1 MTETFIFEQNGQVF
15 KFSVE
20 VGDFDLS
27 WKDTGTKPT
36 VRIRTCLLPAG
47 SIMSSNHGKGLS
59 NMATNRRDTI
69 LPVPSF
75 EAPALG
81 NGKRDWEYHTFP
93 ADTSLNESTSMSL
106 SHILAVL
113 TGGSLDGPDLI
124 KYSSDGDEKDGYKAY
139 DYFAIMHIN
148 ATSSLEIKT
157 IEEYQMVAARYET
170 EKHQGEGFAEWLQR
184 QSGQAARSS
193 TPVRQRQFTK
203 ELIDVLEWKKNVI
216 LEGVPGVGK
225 TFYINQLKEK
235 LGIEDDD
242 GRFVSITFSPSMGTE
257 EFIGGLFPKPGTSP
271 PVFSFEKGPLLKLAE
286 RAARSTTES
295 KHLLFIDEIN
305 RGNIPKIMGEIM
317 TVIEGTKRFSVDDSN
332 EVLAERQGG
341 DDFRAS
347 MFLNGEQIRYFG
359 LPENLYIVG
368 AMNTSDR
375 SVVQID
381 SALRRRF
388 AFIRVDTMMVN
399 ERSDELKQALRTSE
413 QASKFWSSEE
423 RMDAA
428 KDVFQSLFDLNKSL
442 KEKVGM
448 DAMLGHSCLFELKCC
463 HQQGSDAAPIN
474 NAEKEGCFWMAI
486 RDMLLLS
493 VYPQLADTV
502 VANGVGEDNVAKIND
517 KIEKLNLILNEHL
530 SNDDELHCKLI
541 KPSSPFGQY
550 RLE

>member
-1 MTETFIFEQNGQVF
+1 MAETFIFEQNKQRF
-15 KFSVE
+15 QFSVDIQDVE
-20 VGDFDLS
+20 LS
-27 WKDTGTKPT
+27 WQKGKT
-36 VRIRTCLLPAG
+36 VPDVRLKKCTLPAG
-47 SIMSSNHGKGLS
+47 SIMTTNHGTGISK
-59 NMATNRRDTI
+59 MAMRRRNSILPAPSEEAPKRGRFRDWTYHQISQDTI
-69 LPVPSF
+69 LT
-75 EAPALG
+75 EKNDMTLG
-81 NGKRDWEYHTFP
+81 
-93 ADTSLNESTSMSL
+93 
-106 SHILAVL
+106 HILGVL
-113 TGGSLDGPDLI
+113 TGASLDGPHLI
-124 KYSSDGDEKDGYKAY
+124 KFSSGEDEKNGCRAY
-139 DYFAIMHIN
+139 DYFAVMHIN
-148 ATSSLEIKT
+148 ATSSLEVNT
-157 IEEYQMVAARYET
+157 IEEYQKVVARYET
-170 EKHQGEGFAEWLQR
+170 EKSGGEAFADWLQK
-184 QSGQAARSS
+184 QSGQSTTSS
-193 TPVRQRQFTK
+193 SLGKSGMFSK
-203 ELIDVLEWKKNVI
+203 ELVDVLEWKKNVI

-225 TFYINQLKEK
+225 TFYINQLKKE
-235 LGIEDDD
+235 LGIEDGD
-242 GRFVSITFSPSMGTE
+242 GRFVSVTFSPSMGTE
-257 EFIGGLFPKPGTSP
+257 EFIGGLFPKPETSP
-271 PVFSFEKGPLLKLAE
+271 PVFSFEKGPLIKLAE
-286 RAARSTTES
+286 RAARSSSGT

-317 TVIEGTKRFSVDDSN
+317 TVIEGTKRFSIDDSIK
-332 EVLAERQGG
+332 VLAEHQDG

-388 AFIRVDTMMVN
+388 AFIRVDTMLVN
-399 ERSDELKQALRTSE
+399 ERSDELKQELRTSE
-413 QASKFWSSEE
+413 RASKFWSSEE

-448 DAMLGHSCLFELKCC
+448 DAMLGHSYLFELKCC
-463 HQQGSDAAPIN
+463 HQQGSDAAPIDD
-474 NAEKEGCFWMAI
+474 AEKEDCFWMAI

-502 VANGVGEDNVAKIND
+502 VANGVGGDNVAKIND

-530 SNDDELHCKLI
+530 SSDDELNCKMI

>member
-1 MTETFIFEQNGQVF
+1 MAETFIFEQNGMSF
-15 KFSVE
+15 KFLIDLEDV
-20 VGDFDLS
+20 VLS
-27 WKDTGTKPT
+27 WQEGKTIPH
-36 VRIRTCLLPAG
+36 VRLKKCTLPAR
-47 SIMSSNHGKGLS
+47 SIMTSNHGVGISKI
-59 NMATNRRDTI
+59 ARKRRNVI
-69 LPVPSF
+69 LPNPST
-75 EAPALG
+75 EAPKQG
-81 NGKRDWEYHTFP
+81 NSRIWAYHTFP
-93 ADTSLNESTSMSL
+93 TDVILTEDGDLSLG
-106 SHILAVL
+106 HILGVL
-113 TGGSLDGPDLI
+113 TGASVDAPDRI
-124 KYSSDGDEKDGYKAY
+124 KFSSGKDEKNGWRAY
-139 DYFAIMHIN
+139 DYFAVMHIN
-148 ATSSLEIKT
+148 ATSSLELKT
-157 IEEYQMVAARYET
+157 IEEYQEVVARYET
-170 EKHQGEGFAEWLQR
+170 EKSQGEKFADWLQK
-184 QSGQAARSS
+184 QSGQATTSS
-193 TPVRQRQFTK
+193 SPGKPGMFSK
-203 ELIDVLEWKKNVI
+203 ELVDVLEWKKNVI

-225 TFYINQLKEK
+225 TFYINQLKER

-242 GRFVSITFSPSMGTE
+242 GRFVSMTFSPSMGTE

-271 PVFSFEKGPLLKLAE
+271 PVFLFEKGPLLKLAE
-286 RAARSTTES
+286 RAARSTTET

-317 TVIEGTKRFSVDDSN
+317 TVIEGTKRFSVDDSTK
-332 EVLAERQGG
+332 VLAKRQDG

-530 SNDDELHCKLI
+530 SSDDELHCKLI

>member
-1 MTETFIFEQNGQVF
+1 MATTRRDAILPAP
-15 KFSVE
+15 SVE
-20 VGDFDLS
+20 
-27 WKDTGTKPT
+27 
-36 VRIRTCLLPAG
+36 A
-47 SIMSSNHGKGLS
+47 
-59 NMATNRRDTI
+59 
-69 LPVPSF
+69 PV
-75 EAPALG
+75 LG
-81 NGKRDWEYHTFP
+81 NGNRDWQYHTLP
-93 ADTSLNESTSMSL
+93 ANTLLNESTSMSL
-106 SHILAVL
+106 THILGVL
-113 TGGSLDGPDLI
+113 AGGSLDGPHLV
-124 KYSSDGDEKDGYKAY
+124 KYSSAGDEKDGYKAY

-157 IEEYQMVAARYET
+157 IEEYQEVVARYKT
-170 EKHQGEGFAEWLQR
+170 EKSEGETFADWLQK
-184 QSGQAARSS
+184 QSGQATTSS
-193 TPVRQRQFTK
+193 SPGKSGMFSK
-203 ELIDVLEWKKNVI
+203 ELVDVLEWKKNVI

-225 TFYINQLKEK
+225 TFYINQLKEE
-235 LGIEDDD
+235 LGIEEGD

-271 PVFSFEKGPLLKLAE
+271 PVFSFEKGPLIKLAE
-286 RAARSTTES
+286 RAAQSSSGT

-317 TVIEGTKRFSVDDSN
+317 TVIEGTKRFSIDDSTQ
-332 EVLAERQGG
+332 VLAEHQDG

-388 AFIRVDTMMVN
+388 AFIRVDTMLVN

-428 KDVFQSLFDLNKSL
+428 KDVFQSLFDLNTSL
-442 KEKVGM
+442 KEKIGM
-448 DAMLGHSCLFELKCC
+448 DAMLGHSYLFELKCC
-463 HQQGSDAAPIN
+463 HQQGSDAAPIDD
-474 NAEKEGCFWMAI
+474 AEKEECFWMAI

-502 VANGVGEDNVAKIND
+502 VANGVGEDNVANIND

-530 SNDDELHCKLI
+530 SSDDELHCKLI